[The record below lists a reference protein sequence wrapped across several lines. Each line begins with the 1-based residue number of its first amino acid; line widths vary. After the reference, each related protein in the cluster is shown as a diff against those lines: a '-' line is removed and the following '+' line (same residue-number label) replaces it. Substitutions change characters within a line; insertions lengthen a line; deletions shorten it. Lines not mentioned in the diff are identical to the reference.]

1 MLCLLKNNQISHMNN
16 TIFCLAGPTAVG
28 KSSLAMA
35 LADELPIEIVSVDS
49 AQVYRGMDI
58 GTAKPSIAEQQAVP
72 HHLLDCCDPSKAFS
86 AGDFVIVAQQ
96 AIAAIQARQRI
107 PVLVGGTM
115 LYYRALIEG
124 FSALPA
130 AQPEIRAELA
140 AQAEQV
146 GWAQL
151 HARLESIDP
160 AAFAR
165 IHPHDKQ
172 RISRA
177 LEVYMATGKAL
188 SEHAP
193 VAASDYNAI
202 MFAVLPQ
209 DRAVLHQRIAQRLE
223 LMFEQDFLAEVRALY
238 ERGDLHADLPSMRSV
253 GYRQAWSYLA
263 GEIDYATMRDK
274 ALFATRQLA
283 KRQLTWLR
291 HQADAITLAMEDST
305 AYQQVVKQIRS
316 NLGT

>member
-1 MLCLLKNNQISHMNN
+1 MDN

-28 KSSLAMA
+28 KSSLGMA
-35 LADELPIEIVSVDS
+35 LAAELPIEIVSVDS

-58 GTAKPSIAEQQAVP
+58 GTAKPSVDDQQAVP
-72 HHLLDCCDPSKAFS
+72 HHLLDCCHPATAFS
-86 AGDFVIVAQQ
+86 AGDFVIAAQQ
-96 AIAAIQARQRI
+96 AIAAIKARQRI
-107 PVLVGGTM
+107 PLLVGGTM

-124 FSALPA
+124 FSALPI

-140 AQAEQV
+140 AQAEKV
-146 GWAQL
+146 GWGVL
-151 HARLESIDP
+151 HARLEAIDP

-193 VAASDYNAI
+193 VTASDYNAV

-209 DRAVLHQRIAQRLE
+209 ERSVLHQRIAQRLDM
-223 LMFEQDFLAEVRALY
+223 MFEQGFVTEVQALY
-238 ERGDLHADLPSMRSV
+238 EKDDLHADLPAMRSV
-253 GYRQAWSYLA
+253 GYRQVWSYLA
-263 GEIDYATMRDK
+263 GEIDYATMRNK

-291 HQADAITLAMEDST
+291 HQTEAAKVFLEDSR
-305 AYQQVVKQIRS
+305 AYDQVISKMQS
-316 NLGT
+316 HLGN